1 MRLKLPPCSPNISA
15 TRMNPASPQRRNLV
29 ICIALLIAATLL
41 TYWPALKNEF
51 INYDDPD
58 YVTANEVVKKGLT
71 TEGFRWAFTTGHA
84 SNWHPITWL
93 SHMADVSMFGMKPT
107 GHHATNLVFHVAN
120 SVLLLLLLWLMTGSV
135 WRSAMVAAL
144 FALHP
149 LHVESVA
156 WVAERKDVLS
166 AFFGILTL
174 MAYAHYVQFKI
185 QNEKLKKGTTPHPTL
200 SPDEAERAARLW
212 YGVALGLFALG
223 LMSKPM
229 LVTWP
234 FVMLL
239 LDFWPLGRWRMAD
252 GKVWKQLVVEKLP
265 FLLLAVISS
274 AITLA
279 VQQGAMAK
287 TEIVPIGDRFCN
299 AVLAC
304 ANYLQ
309 QTAWPAK
316 LAVFYPFPTSF
327 PAVEFSVAIGVLVA
341 IFILVIRLARSHPF
355 LIVGWLWF
363 VGTLVPVIGLVQVGA
378 QARADRYTYLPLI
391 GVFFALS
398 WGLHWLIMRRLQ
410 SKPFGSAIVIAVLIA
425 LGITSHRQLQHWQN
439 DRALCSHA
447 ANVTTDNYMA
457 WGGLGIIDVKA
468 TDWPSAM
475 TNLMRAYEYAK
486 PHHTERSVSYYVGVA
501 LQMQG
506 KPKDA
511 LPYLETCIVSAEM
524 QPERNHRLGLSLMDA
539 GRMTEAEAAIRS
551 ALAAKPQSLDYN
563 LGMAALLMAKGDTNR
578 AEPIYASM
586 VTSHSTQPAAHK
598 SYGDFLSLAN
608 RHPEAEPRYAT
619 AVKLKPD
626 STPYRKA
633 YANSLQRNGR
643 LDLAVEQYEKAFALA
658 TPTSQ
663 ELLDLADIYAQLG
676 QTRKV
681 LACYDK
687 AIEQEP
693 NSVPALNNLAWLLAT
708 CPDDGIRN
716 GARAV
721 ELAERACK
729 ITDWKATVLMGTL
742 AAAYAEAGRF
752 PDAIAMAEKAITKAR
767 AEKQDDVAK
776 RNGEL
781 LELYRS
787 GKPYREK

>member
-1 MRLKLPPCSPNISA
+1 MKSDDN
-15 TRMNPASPQRRNLV
+15 QRRNLA
-29 ICIALLIAATLL
+29 ICILLIIASTL
-41 TYWPALKNEF
+41 TTFWPVLKNEF

-71 TEGFRWAFTTGHA
+71 AEGFKWAFTTGHA
-84 SNWHPITWL
+84 SNWHPMTWL
-93 SHMADVSMFGMKPT
+93 SHMADVSMFGTNPA
-107 GHHATNLVFHVAN
+107 GHHATNLVFHAAN
-120 SVLLLLLLWLMTGSV
+120 SVLLLLLLWLMTGTV

-174 MAYAHYVQFKI
+174 MAYSHYVGESKVSG
-185 QNEKLKKGTTPHPTL
+185 LKSKV
-200 SPDEAERAARLW
+200 W
-212 YGVALGLFALG
+212 YGVTLGLFALG

-239 LDFWPLGRWRMAD
+239 LDYWPLRRAGVADGRWKMED
-252 GKVWKQLVVEKLP
+252 GKTKTKTTPHPTLSPNEAERAKQRVLHLVLEKFP
-265 FLLLAVISS
+265 FLLLAGISS

-316 LAVFYPFPTSF
+316 LAVFYPFPTTF
-327 PAVEFSVAIGVLVA
+327 PATEFAIAAGVLIALFV
-341 IFILVIRLARSHPF
+341 LSIRSVRTHPF
-355 LIVGWLWF
+355 VIIGWLWF
-363 VGTLVPVIGLVQVGA
+363 IGTLVPVIGLVQVGA
-378 QARADRYTYLPLI
+378 QARADRYTYIPLI
-391 GVFFALS
+391 GVFIALS
-398 WGLHWLIMRRLQ
+398 WGLHWLTVQRLRA
-410 SKPFGSAIVIAVLIA
+410 KPLVSVAAVVAILIA
-425 LGITSHRQLQHWQN
+425 LGITSHRQLQHWRN

-468 TDWPSAM
+468 GDWPSAM

-506 KPKDA
+506 KPKEA

-524 QPERNHRLGLSLMDA
+524 KPERDHRLGLSLMDA

-551 ALAAKPQSLDYN
+551 ALAAKPQNLDYN
-563 LGMAALLMAKGDTNR
+563 LGMAAFLMAKGDTLR
-578 AEPIYASM
+578 AEPIYSNAIVVHSNLPAS
-586 VTSHSTQPAAHK
+586 HK
-598 SYGDFLSLAN
+598 AYGDFLSLAN
-608 RHPEAEPRYAT
+608 RHAEAESRYAT
-619 AVKLKPD
+619 AVKLKQD
-626 STPYRKA
+626 SAPYRKA

-658 TPTSQ
+658 KPASQ

-687 AIEQEP
+687 AVEQEP
-693 NSVPALNNLAWLLAT
+693 NSVPVLNNLAWLLAT

-729 ITDWKATVLMGTL
+729 ITEWRATVLMGTL

-752 PDAIAMAEKAITKAR
+752 PDAIAMAEKAIAKAR
-767 AEKQDDVAK
+767 DEKQDDVAK

>member
-1 MRLKLPPCSPNISA
+1 
-15 TRMNPASPQRRNLV
+15 MNPASHSRRNLA
-29 ICIALLIAATLL
+29 ICIAVLIASTLL
-41 TYWPALKNEF
+41 TYWPVLKNEF

-58 YVTANEVVKKGLT
+58 YVTTNEVVKNGLT
-71 TEGFRWAFTTGHA
+71 TEGFKWAFTTGHA

-93 SHMADVSMFGMKPT
+93 SHMADVSMFGMNPA
-107 GHHATNLVFHVAN
+107 GHHATNLFFHVAN

-156 WVAERKDVLS
+156 WVAERKDMLS
-166 AFFGILTL
+166 AFFGLL
-174 MAYAHYVQFKI
+174 SLVAYASYAKRTSFWSARTCPRFETGRHVSQS
-185 QNEKLKKGTTPHPTL
+185 ESGDV
-200 SPDEAERAARLW
+200 SPQSKAVCFWLAF
-212 YGVALGLFALG
+212 VFFALG
-223 LMSKPM
+223 LMTKPM

-239 LDFWPLGRWRMAD
+239 LDFWPLNRVTGDGWQLT
-252 GKVWKQLVVEKLP
+252 GKVWRRLVLEKIP
-265 FLLLAVISS
+265 FFALTLISCLV
-274 AITLA
+274 TVK
-279 VQQGAMAK
+279 VQQGAMSSSGL
-287 TEIVPIGDRFCN
+287 ISMSDRVCN
-299 AVLAC
+299 AIVAYGSYLHQTVWPVNLAM
-304 ANYLQ
+304 
-309 QTAWPAK
+309 
-316 LAVFYPFPTSF
+316 FYPFPVSISAEMLML
-327 PAVEFSVAIGVLVA
+327 PLVMLVGSSVLCV
-341 IFILVIRLARSHPF
+341 RLARKRPF
-355 LIVGWLWF
+355 LIVGWCWF
-363 VGTLVPVIGLVQVGA
+363 LGTLVPVIGILQVGA
-378 QARADRYTYLPLI
+378 QAHADRYTYLPLI
-391 GVFFALS
+391 GIFFALI
-398 WGLHWLIMRRLQ
+398 WGLSTFIKQQQKHALLVAV
-410 SKPFGSAIVIAVLIA
+410 GSMITLAVLA
-425 LGITSHRQLQHWQN
+425 KLTHDQLRHWKN
-439 DRALCSHA
+439 DRALCTHA
-447 ANVTTDNYMA
+447 AEVTDENYVA
-457 WGGLGIIDVKA
+457 LGGIAIDDIKHEN
-468 TDWPSAM
+468 WSSAM

-506 KPKDA
+506 KPKEA

-524 QPERNHRLGLSLMDA
+524 KPERDHRLGLSLMDA
-539 GRMTEAEAAIRS
+539 GRMEEAEAVIKL

-563 LGMAALLMAKGDTNR
+563 LGMAALLMAKGDTVQ
-578 AEPIYASM
+578 AEPIYTNAI
-586 VTSHSTQPAAHK
+586 AAHPNLPASHK
-598 SYGDFLSLAN
+598 AYGDYLSLAN
-608 RHPEAEPRYAT
+608 RHAEAEPRYAM

-633 YANSLQRNGR
+633 YANSLRRNGR

-658 TPTSQ
+658 KPGSQ
-663 ELLDLADIYAQLG
+663 ELLDLADIYAHLG

-693 NSVPALNNLAWLLAT
+693 NSVPGLNNLAWLLAT

-721 ELAERACK
+721 ELTELACK
-729 ITDWKATVLMGTL
+729 ITEWRATVLMGTL

-767 AEKQDDVAK
+767 DEKQDDVAK